1 MSAFDRWLTTQPG
14 EMEPVEI
21 EQPGM
26 CLSDHNMFDPSAHCD
41 RCDAWDEW
49 PIDEV
54 KCALCDT
61 RIGSVTRIHPELDY
75 EVGAWVTP
83 WELPDGRMVCEDC
96 AFPCEIEADNQP
108 EQ

>member
-1 MSAFDRWLTTQPG
+1 MCGCRVTQ
-14 EMEPVEI
+14 ERKD
-21 EQPGM
+21 
-26 CLSDHNMFDPSAHCD
+26 SDE
-41 RCDAWDEW
+41 DAWDEW

-61 RIGSVTRIHPELDY
+61 YIGSVTRIHPELDY

-96 AFPCEIEADNQP
+96 AFPCEIEADTQP
-108 EQ
+108 EE